1 MEGHHLFFAKQ
12 NGSLSD
18 EQHLAE
24 MISLMGPPPPEFL
37 KRSEKCQM
45 FWDSDGISLPL
56 KLLLCYAL
64 TLVHR

>member
-37 KRSEKCQM
+37 KRSEKCQT
-45 FWDSDGISLPL
+45 FWDSNGISLLL